1 MIFSVNYNLKNLINT
16 SAMKTKFW
24 PILPGVVMILSVA
37 MLSMKD
43 IQKGENIPED
53 VKEILSN
60 SCYSCHSTG
69 AKAEEAV
76 KALDFKKWNDLK
88 ATKKVGL
95 LNNISEVLEEGAM
108 PPEKFLKNYP
118 EKALSGE
125 DREKILEW
133 TKKET
138 AKLMK

>member
-1 MIFSVNYNLKNLINT
+1 
-16 SAMKTKFW
+16 MKTKFW
-24 PILPGVVMILSVA
+24 PILPGVVIILSVT

-43 IQKGENIPED
+43 LQKGEKIPED

-60 SCYSCHSTG
+60 SCYGCHTTG
-69 AKAEEAV
+69 AMAENAV
-76 KALDFKKWNDLK
+76 KALNFRKWNDLK

-108 PPEKFLKNYP
+108 PPEKFLKKYP

-125 DREKILEW
+125 DKAKILEW

-138 AKLMK
+138 AKLME